1 MHILGIVLAAVAG
14 FILGGAWYSPPLFG
28 HAWARES
35 GTPEAH
41 NPDPKAQIQ
50 FFVIL
55 LVLLALAASVLSYA
69 LRWHG
74 DAGAVAGLETGA
86 VGSLLAVAVVGMDT
100 LFERKSLRLFLIN
113 AGYYVVSFCVMGA
126 IVGAL

>member
-28 HAWARES
+28 HVWARES
-35 GTPEAH
+35 GTPETH
-41 NPDPKAQIQ
+41 DPDPKAQIR

-55 LVLLALAASVLSYA
+55 LLLLALAALVLSYT
-69 LRWHG
+69 LRWRG
-74 DAGAVAGLETGA
+74 EAGALAGLETGA

-100 LFERKSLRLFLIN
+100 LFERKRLRLFLIN
-113 AGYYVVSFCVMGA
+113 AGYYALSFCTMGA
-126 IVGAL
+126 IVGVL

>member
-28 HAWARES
+28 HVWARES
-35 GTPEAH
+35 GTPETH
-41 NPDPKAQIQ
+41 NPDPKAQIR

-55 LVLLALAASVLSYA
+55 LVLLALAALVLSQA

-74 DAGAVAGLETGA
+74 EAGALSGLGTGA

-100 LFERKSLRLFLIN
+100 LFERKRLTLFLIN

>member
-28 HAWARES
+28 HVWARES
-35 GTPEAH
+35 GTPETH
-41 NPDPKAQIQ
+41 NPDPKAQIR

-55 LVLLALAASVLSYA
+55 LVLLALAALVLSQA

-74 DAGAVAGLETGA
+74 EAGALSGLGTGA
-86 VGSLLAVAVVGMDT
+86 VGSLLAVAVVGMDP
-100 LFERKSLRLFLIN
+100 LFERKRLTLFLIN

>member
-28 HAWARES
+28 HVWARES
-35 GTPEAH
+35 GTPETH
-41 NPDPKAQIQ
+41 NPDPKAQVR

-55 LVLLALAASVLSYA
+55 LVLLALVAAVLAYA
-69 LRWHG
+69 LAWRG
-74 DAGAVAGLETGA
+74 AAGAVDGLEMGA
-86 VGSLLAVAVVGMDT
+86 VAAVLAVAVVGMDT
-100 LFERKSLRLFLIN
+100 LFERKRLRLFLIN
-113 AGYYVVSFCVMGA
+113 AGYYAASFCVMGA